1 MARDTLRMR
10 QIWTLFL
17 IVLSASSFAIAADN
31 LRLNQ
36 KLDYSS
42 DSHDGPLITGDHML
56 DGPVKGKP
64 NYVIIYGEGCYN
76 SKHQARRTVELWEKY
91 KDRVNFVVVDLDIG
105 PSPAQKYLVDEYY
118 RGSIPHVLVL
128 DGKGKALYDRAGEV
142 DEPVI
147 SPVLDKALQ

>member
-1 MARDTLRMR
+1 VR
-10 QIWTLFL
+10 QIWTLF
-17 IVLSASSFAIAADN
+17 VLLLTASLLATAADN

-56 DGPVKGKP
+56 EGPAKGKP

-76 SKHQARRTVELWEKY
+76 SKHQARRTVDLWEKY
-91 KDRVNFVVVDLDIG
+91 KERVNFVIVDLDIG

-128 DGKGKALYDRAGEV
+128 DRKGKTLYDKAGEV
-142 DEPVI
+142 DESVI
-147 SPVLDKALQ
+147 SSVLDKALQ

>member
-1 MARDTLRMR
+1 MR
-10 QIWTLFL
+10 YIWTLFAIL
-17 IVLSASSFAIAADN
+17 LTASALAAAADN

-56 DGPVKGKP
+56 EGPAKGKL

-76 SKHQARRTVELWEKY
+76 SKHQARRTVDLWEKY

-128 DGKGKALYDRAGEV
+128 DRKGKPLYDKAGEV
-142 DEPVI
+142 DVSVI
-147 SPVLDKALQ
+147 SSVLDKALR

>member
-1 MARDTLRMR
+1 LRY
-10 QIWTLFL
+10 IWRLFAIL
-17 IVLSASSFAIAADN
+17 LTASSLAAAADN

-56 DGPVKGKP
+56 DGPAKGKP

-76 SKHQARRTVELWEKY
+76 SKHQARRTVDLWEKY

-128 DGKGKALYDRAGEV
+128 DRKGKTLYDKAGEV
-142 DEPVI
+142 DESVI
-147 SPVLDKALQ
+147 SSVLDNALQ